1 MKLTSPAFIH
11 GAAIP
16 KKFTCEGQDISPELS
31 WTDVPKEAACFAL
44 VLHDPD
50 APRAGGFTH
59 WVIYD
64 MPSHVN
70 HLREGLPYENSVRGI
85 GSQGKNDAGRIGY
98 MGPCPPSGRH
108 RYIATVYAL
117 RARTELA
124 PGAPH
129 QQVTAAI
136 EDKIIATAEL
146 IGTYEKAGRKAA

>member
-1 MKLTSPAFIH
+1 
-11 GAAIP
+11 
-16 KKFTCEGQDISPELS
+16 
-31 WTDVPKEAACFAL
+31 
-44 VLHDPD
+44 LHDPD